1 MNIKWAGLAGLA
13 AVLSL
18 GGCASMSGDECV
30 MSDWHA
36 IGFEDGSRGY
46 TADRLGNH
54 RKACAKHGVA
64 PNFDAYQAGRAE
76 GLHEFCQP
84 SRGFNLGAS
93 GTRYNGVCPASTE
106 PRFLDAYNSG
116 YHLYNLRAN
125 VNAANGRINSKKRE
139 LERIEEETKTAEA
152 ALIGAE
158 TTMEDRVLLLADLKD
173 MSERTGQLEAEID
186 GLIADRA
193 LHERELASYQQ
204 VLADSGY

>member
-1 MNIKWAGLAGLA
+1 MMTKWAGLTVAISVL
-13 AVLSL
+13 VLS
-18 GGCASMSGDECV
+18 GCASMSGDECV

-76 GLHEFCQP
+76 GLHQFCQP

-93 GTRYNGVCPASTE
+93 GGRYNGVCPSASE
-106 PRFLDAYNSG
+106 PAFLDAYNSG
-116 YHLYNLRAN
+116 YQLHNLRSN
-125 VNAANGRINSKKRE
+125 VNSATAKINIKKRE
-139 LERIEEETKTAEA
+139 LERVEEEIKHAEV
-152 ALIGAE
+152 ALISQD
-158 TTMEDRVLLLADLKD
+158 TTTEDRVLLLADLKD
-173 MSERTGQLEAEID
+173 LSERTGQLEAEIYT
-186 GLIADRA
+186 LVEDRA
-193 LHERELASYQQ
+193 ILEQQLASYER